1 MDRKGRNEGRRLG
14 FWLEQSPVVLFFEK
28 DSDLRSR
35 SWKWRGPL
43 CTWAFWEPYGTFKC
57 RGGVVVP
64 YRTQCITLPWVT
76 LWLGYSFTLPRW
88 PDSVA
93 SLENAGADWG
103 AARVIWNMVGQTGFR
118 GKEEPFHFGHLKRR
132 TRPGLK
138 EDSGILNSSLCS
150 ATLQKRLPILTLV
163 CSPVKGRDWTKWAI
177 S

>member
-88 PDSVA
+88 PNSVA

-103 AARVIWNMVGQTGFR
+103 AACVIWKMVGQTGFR
-118 GKEEPFHFGHLKRR
+118 GKEEPSILDIWKGGHALGWRKIQ
-132 TRPGLK
+132 
-138 EDSGILNSSLCS
+138 ESWILAS
-150 ATLQKRLPILTLV
+150 ALQPCRSAFPF
-163 CSPVKGRDWTKWAI
+163 
-177 S
+177 